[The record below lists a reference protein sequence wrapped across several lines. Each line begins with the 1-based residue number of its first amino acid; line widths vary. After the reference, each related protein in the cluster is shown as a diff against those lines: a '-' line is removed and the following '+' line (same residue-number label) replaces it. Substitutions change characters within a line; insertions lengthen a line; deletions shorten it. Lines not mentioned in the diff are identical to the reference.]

1 MNLEL
6 GCSFIVHRVW
16 YSLGS
21 PGVHTRDQWPFNLKL
36 PQGCLWRSSQHTPQ
50 IEPRSGKRVNFCVW
64 ISFSQMCISLTF
76 WLHSYLTARVCWHLP
91 TLNVIT
97 DREFCFYSFG
107 KMKKYQMTFFLLTL
121 HHVVNNITRQ
131 TAIDYWA
138 LSGKLVFCSM
148 WYVHCMIKNIVHLA
162 LSQLISFDGVF
173 GNQSNKSQKG
183 G

>member
-36 PQGCLWRSSQHTPQ
+36 PQGSLWKSAQHTPQ

-64 ISFSQMCISLTF
+64 INFSQMCIYFTF

-97 DREFCFYSFG
+97 DREFCFYSFEKRRNTKWRFFYLLSTMLWTTLLVKRRLIIG
-107 KMKKYQMTFFLLTL
+107 LCLENECFVVCDKYIVWSKTL
-121 HHVVNNITRQ
+121 RTWRCH
-131 TAIDYWA
+131 
-138 LSGKLVFCSM
+138 S
-148 WYVHCMIKNIVHLA
+148 
-162 LSQLISFDGVF
+162 
-173 GNQSNKSQKG
+173 
-183 G
+183 